1 MRVRAQQVITKEVEA
16 LERNARPRTYLD
28 VGSSPLC
35 FPIVY
40 INGNGDIS
48 LAIFL
53 ILVLLV
59 GFIILWRNGFFR
71 KVLGIYRESE
81 TGNKRSRN
89 INGKRDIATAREPVF
104 LAGKVEIPE
113 WRATWYARWDE
124 VTPRHRTFYEYWKE
138 HLEKGDF
145 INIGDNVGYIFMY
158 MKLVINQ
165 FKKDKNIE
173 NFRERFHRLQRAYGE
188 KKDVQ
193 TLLGGWLL
201 HAYLFLGDY
210 AGAWNSR
217 KDMGYYDS
225 LDISDVV
232 FFDRQCGGVSIDG
245 QAVISILKSN
255 TAILTEFGKEHQREI
270 ANIATSFLNSYHE
283 KHDKNLIVSLHE
295 RFASVSSSEEAKQS
309 KYTKVFDLFDFPG
322 PSIHSDNE
330 FSMGAIKPASEWDI
344 HYSAVPQTIEAGIK
358 GVLRTVVRECEN
370 IVREEKGLPRVGEG
384 WISETRL
391 FKDLCVSFPNERV
404 VHQARPAWL
413 GQQHLDIYFP
423 ARNVAV
429 EYQGAQHERPIEFF
443 GGEEAFKKQ
452 QERDRRKRRLCE
464 EHGCRLIYAYPGCDI
479 SDIERQIREGRAP
492 LELGQ

>member
-1 MRVRAQQVITKEVEA
+1 
-16 LERNARPRTYLD
+16 
-28 VGSSPLC
+28 
-35 FPIVY
+35 VY
-40 INGNGDIS
+40 IEENGDIS

-59 GFIILWRNGFFR
+59 GFIILWRNSFFR

-81 TGNKRSRN
+81 TGGKRSCD
-89 INGKRDIATAREPVF
+89 INGKRDIATAKEPVF
-104 LAGKVEIPE
+104 LVGKVEIPE

-124 VTPRHRTFYEYWKE
+124 VTPRHRTFYEYWQE
-138 HLEKGDF
+138 RLEKGDF
-145 INIGDNVGYIFMY
+145 VNIGDNVGYVFMY
-158 MKLVINQ
+158 MKLGIKQ
-165 FKKDKNIE
+165 FKKDKDIKCL
-173 NFRERFHRLQRAYGE
+173 RKSFHKLQSAYGE

-193 TLLGGWLL
+193 MFLGGWLL

-217 KDMGYYDS
+217 KDMGYYEF

-270 ANIATSFLNSYHE
+270 ASIATAFLNSYHE
-283 KHDKNLIVSLHE
+283 KHAKNLIESLYE
-295 RFASVSSSEEAKQS
+295 RFTSASSSEEAKQP
-309 KYTKVFDLFDFPG
+309 KYTKVLDLFDLPCPG
-322 PSIHSDNE
+322 IHFDNE
-330 FSMGAIKPASEWDI
+330 FSMGAIRPASEWDI
-344 HYSAVPQTIEAGIK
+344 HYSAVPQTIETGMK
-358 GVLRTVVRECEN
+358 VVLRTVVRECEN
-370 IVREEKGLPRVGEG
+370 IVREEKGLPKVEEG

-391 FKDLCVSFPNERV
+391 FRDLCVSFPNERV

-413 GQQHLDIYFP
+413 RQQHLDIYFP

-429 EYQGAQHERPIEFF
+429 EYQGAQHESPIEFF
-443 GGEEAFKKQ
+443 GGETAFKSQ

-464 EHGCRLIYAYPGCDI
+464 EHGCRMIYAYPGYDI
-479 SDIERQIREGRAP
+479 SNIERWIREGRAP
-492 LELGQ
+492 LELGP